1 MLEHLPCH
9 MKGHST
15 TGLVTRHDSPVAGL
29 VLLALLLT
37 DIASLKHNYGNK
49 VTHSLQATC
58 TCTVSF

>member
-15 TGLVTRHDSPVAGL
+15 AGLVTRHDSPIAGL

-37 DIASLKHNYGNK
+37 DIASLKHNNSIE
-49 VTHSLQATC
+49 VTHSLRA